1 MKKSRVNKAICFGD
15 FCGPDIEEGTFH
27 EEETAT
33 DVSHESKTQKYPC
46 PPIEFHGAKVPDDSN
61 EGNEKD
67 TDNND

>member
-33 DVSHESKTQKYPC
+33 DVSHESKTQKCPC
-46 PPIEFHGAKVPDDSN
+46 PPN
-61 EGNEKD
+61 
-67 TDNND
+67 